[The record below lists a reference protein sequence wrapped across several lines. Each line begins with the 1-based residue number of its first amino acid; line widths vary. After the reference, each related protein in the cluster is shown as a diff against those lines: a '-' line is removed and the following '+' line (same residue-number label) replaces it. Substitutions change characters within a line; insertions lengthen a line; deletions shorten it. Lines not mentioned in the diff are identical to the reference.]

1 MVDMV
6 RRVKPVRQRAL
17 GVIAL
22 ALLLCGPWVGWWPL
36 LPLAVAVVLFR
47 VADARV
53 VHETHPEYALLAAWV
68 ASEVLIAASVALT
81 GGPKSLAMAWF
92 AIPIVILGAHFS
104 LRVLTVGVTTTL
116 GLLLAVAFG
125 VNAHAVIQ
133 SPPLLMMPITVVIA
147 VAILSTALMRS
158 DVEHRGEAVIDELT
172 GLLNRN
178 ALRSRTVEL
187 EQQSP
192 FTGQPIGIVL
202 GDLDHFKQVNDSH
215 GHATG
220 DAVLSDVAGLLRS
233 QLRAFDSIYRIGGE
247 EFLVLVP
254 GAGLDRTLGL
264 AERLRRAVETGTVAG
279 GLRMTMSFGVS
290 ATRHDAAFVY
300 KTMFAKADA
309 ALYEAKAS
317 GRNSVCAGS
326 APTLEPVA

>member
-1 MVDMV
+1 
-6 RRVKPVRQRAL
+6 
-17 GVIAL
+17 
-22 ALLLCGPWVGWWPL
+22 
-36 LPLAVAVVLFR
+36 VV
-47 VADARV
+47 V
-53 VHETHPEYALLAAWV
+53 
-68 ASEVLIAASVALT
+68 S
-81 GGPKSLAMAWF
+81 
-92 AIPIVILGAHFS
+92 
-104 LRVLTVGVTTTL
+104 
-116 GLLLAVAFG
+116 
-125 VNAHAVIQ
+125 
-133 SPPLLMMPITVVIA
+133 

-158 DVEHRGEAVIDELT
+158 DVEHRGEAVIDQLT

-178 ALRSRTVEL
+178 ALSSRTVEL

-220 DAVLSDVAGLLRS
+220 DAILSDVADLLRS

-254 GAGLDRTLGL
+254 GAGLDRTIGL
-264 AERLRRAVETGTVAG
+264 AERLRCAVETGTVAG
-279 GLRMTMSFGVS
+279 GLCMTMSFGVS
-290 ATRHDAAFVY
+290 ATQPDAAFDY
-300 KTMFAKADA
+300 KAMFAKADA

-317 GRNSVCAGS
+317 GRNSVCDGS